1 MSSYITSFTRDMV
14 DNFSFSDHILKEFDS
29 RDYEFIRS
37 DILNVDLDLV
47 VGTDHPD
54 YEGKT
59 WGELIPI
66 EGDKYHTLKRGERA
80 LKQLQENPDYY
91 LEDKNNSDWKFHLV
105 NGEFYI
111 CSTNHRVVTAKAFFE
126 ANHLPPIIK
135 NAHVSFYRRK
145 IDSDSIA
152 NSIRDEQDTKSSIT
166 SYLKTTEFKVILALC
181 VLAYFFF

>member
-1 MSSYITSFTRDMV
+1 RDMV

-80 LKQLQENPDYY
+80 LKQL
-91 LEDKNNSDWKFHLV
+91 
-105 NGEFYI
+105 
-111 CSTNHRVVTAKAFFE
+111 
-126 ANHLPPIIK
+126 
-135 NAHVSFYRRK
+135 
-145 IDSDSIA
+145 
-152 NSIRDEQDTKSSIT
+152 
-166 SYLKTTEFKVILALC
+166 
-181 VLAYFFF
+181 